1 MLLLGECSEAK
12 GNNGILKV
20 LLTIKSHPSSIDEY
34 VLLNVLKSR
43 GELKA
48 GKEYHIAIWEKE

>member
-1 MLLLGECSEAK
+1 MLLLGECSQST

-20 LLTIKSHPSSIDEY
+20 LLTIKSSPSSHDEY
-34 VLLNVLKSR
+34 VLLNILRSR
-43 GELKA
+43 GDLKE